1 MKNRGKIGEAVIRS
15 QPQRTRS

>member
-15 QPQRTRS
+15 